1 MVEMFRSLH
10 QGGAVDAIAVTGGIW
25 KALFTTVAGLIAAIP
40 MVLAHSLLQGAVDSQ
55 AETLERGVDFLLRE
69 RAVREAGRPEP

>member
-1 MVEMFRSLH
+1 
-10 QGGAVDAIAVTGGIW
+10 
-25 KALFTTVAGLIAAIP
+25 

-69 RAVREAGRPEP
+69 RAVHEAGRPEP